1 MEVIVADLG
10 SLSLS
15 NTFHIA
21 KRTDVSSDS
30 GVVQG
35 MAIFERHKIKL
46 NNLQIFR
53 CAVALLTLGT
63 CVGRLRYLCYVL
75 VCV

>member
-21 KRTDVSSDS
+21 KRVDVTLDAD
-30 GVVQG
+30 VTQKA
-35 MAIFERHKIKL
+35 AILEKHKIEL

-53 CAVALLTLGT
+53 CAAV
-63 CVGRLRYLCYVL
+63 
-75 VCV
+75 